1 MPTNWR
7 IKPSPWLDA
16 EVERMARKENR
27 TTSAMLVILVKEAVD
42 HRLSRSN
49 EVERLIHALT
59 APADATS

>member
-16 EVERMARKENR
+16 EVGKNGAKRKPHHLGNARDP
-27 TTSAMLVILVKEAVD
+27 SKEAVIIA
-42 HRLSRSN
+42 SRSN

-59 APADATS
+59 APADARS